1 MWLQRRVLAI
11 RGLCQWGYREPL
23 SFRYQAIISAGGSV
37 AEARIRHAKRYNC
50 LTAGEDYDIIMRS
63 QRRGLADIDEALKEA
78 TFIVRACWPEI
89 IKLGMYLQTTT
100 N

>member
-1 MWLQRRVLAI
+1 
-11 RGLCQWGYREPL
+11 
-23 SFRYQAIISAGGSV
+23 
-37 AEARIRHAKRYNC
+37 
-50 LTAGEDYDIIMRS
+50 MRS